1 MAKKEKTS
9 LEKSHSTWS
18 NTKLTSLC
26 VFTVLFV
33 SLFWLSLGLYPKIA
47 DMINTVVAIACIAVS
62 AVLSILCLIGFNKFT
77 R

>member
-9 LEKSHSTWS
+9 LEKSHSAWS

-26 VFTVLFV
+26 IFAVLFI
-33 SLFWLSLGLYPKIA
+33 SAFWLSLGLYTKIA
-47 DMINTVVAIACIAVS
+47 DAINTVVAIICIAVTGG
-62 AVLSILCLIGFNKFT
+62 LSVLCLIGFNKFT